1 MKFEICTTESP
12 LCGDLIYRQSE
23 YSIDFICK
31 SSEQL
36 RQRTGEKAS
45 TSLIVT
51 TLQLE
56 VGIESRTLLY
66 PWGFFP
72 LSNIESKSLTIP
84 IAIAGSVR
92 IETHAINLIKGVSV
106 EIPNTNTWE
115 VAQIIN
121 SDYIYLG
128 PSNPSSENSVYVEI
142 SSNSIIGISNGYIAS
157 IFLRPRVVE

>member
-23 YSIDFICK
+23 YSIDFISK

-142 SSNSIIGISNGYIAS
+142 SSNSIIGISNGYISS